1 MAKTLFAVTAITLAL
16 SAGSALG
23 ADLPSSKGPVAVPP
37 PPPLWTGF
45 YAGLNAGGTF
55 GGGGGVSVTHLDANP
70 DPAASA
76 ALSGVANTDFAGFIG
91 GGQVG
96 YNYQFSPVFVAG
108 LETDIQG
115 VVGNGGSPAFSS
127 VAAGALNSANIYS
140 GNGYV
145 SQSFDYLGTARARV
159 GYLFTPTLLAYATGG
174 LAYGWTNLSHTVFG
188 NVTNGGALVGVSYGN
203 VNTSRTQVGWTVGG
217 GLEWAF
223 APNWSAKLEY
233 LYYDLGSYNILAE
246 TQGVTLNTRASVNSV
261 SLVSGQFHGNIVRV
275 GLNYHFNFDPSA
287 PIVAKP

>member
-1 MAKTLFAVTAITLAL
+1 MKTALPAVTVIALAL

-23 ADLPSSKGPVAVPP
+23 ADLPSRKAPVEVP

-55 GGGGGVSVTHLDANP
+55 SGDGGVTVTHLDARP
-70 DPAASA
+70 DPAASS
-76 ALSGVANTDFAGFIG
+76 ALSGTANTNFAGFIG

-96 YNYQFSPVFVAG
+96 YNYQISPALVLG

-115 VVGNGGSPAFSS
+115 VVGNGGSPSFSS
-127 VAAGALNSANIYS
+127 VAGGVINPANVYS

-159 GYLFTPTLLAYATGG
+159 GYLFAPSWLAYATGG
-174 LAYGWTNLSHTVFG
+174 LAHGWTNLSHTIFG

-203 VNTSRTQVGWTVGG
+203 VNTSRTQFGWTVGG
-217 GLEWAF
+217 GVEWAF

-233 LYYDLGSYNILAE
+233 LYYDLGSYSIGAQ
-246 TQGVTLNTRASVNSV
+246 TQGVSLKTGAALNGV
-261 SLVSGQFHGNIVRV
+261 SLVNGQFNGHIVRV

>member
-1 MAKTLFAVTAITLAL
+1 MKKALFAVTAITLVL
-16 SAGSALG
+16 SAGSAVG

-37 PPPLWTGF
+37 PPPIWTGF

-70 DPAASA
+70 DAAASA

-127 VAAGALNSANIYS
+127 VAAGALNPANIYS

-145 SQSFDYLGTARARV
+145 SQSFDYLGTAPAQAICSRRPCWLMRRADSPMA
-159 GYLFTPTLLAYATGG
+159 G
-174 LAYGWTNLSHTVFG
+174 
-188 NVTNGGALVGVSYGN
+188 
-203 VNTSRTQVGWTVGG
+203 
-217 GLEWAF
+217 
-223 APNWSAKLEY
+223 
-233 LYYDLGSYNILAE
+233 
-246 TQGVTLNTRASVNSV
+246 
-261 SLVSGQFHGNIVRV
+261 
-275 GLNYHFNFDPSA
+275 
-287 PIVAKP
+287 PI

>member
-1 MAKTLFAVTAITLAL
+1 MRKALLAVTAIALAF

-23 ADLPSSKGPVAVPP
+23 ADLPSRKALVEVPP

-55 GGGGGVSVTHLDANP
+55 GGGGVSVTHLDANP

-127 VAAGALNSANIYS
+127 VAAGALNPANIYS

-145 SQSFDYLGTARARV
+145 SQSFDYLGTARARA

-188 NVTNGGALVGVSYGN
+188 NVINGGALVGVSYGN
-203 VNTSRTQVGWTVGG
+203 VNTSSTQVGWTVGG
-217 GLEWAF
+217 GVEWAF

-233 LYYDLGSYNILAE
+233 LYYDLGSYNIRAE
-246 TQGVTLNTRASVNSV
+246 TSGRNPKHARHAERREPGQRPIPWKHCPRRPEL
-261 SLVSGQFHGNIVRV
+261 SL
-275 GLNYHFNFDPSA
+275 
-287 PIVAKP
+287 